1 LGFGLLVL
9 GFASFGGGRPT
20 LPTILRPNAPFLIAK
35 TALALV
41 KPTVMK
47 HPTIYSFCLAAL
59 FFAAGPAVS
68 FARPIDFGEIS
79 LLVRAHESE
88 ASIREEVAQRK
99 LMRPLTAEQ
108 ENRLKAQGASDSLVQ
123 SLRNA
128 NNVASKDEVAALEAA
143 HAEAKAAREQQAA
156 AGPAFHV
163 TIMNVAFGHPI
174 NLSQWGGIDQE
185 IAFYSYRIAG
195 EDHILPAMVDSV
207 RTGTD
212 VFRTIPLISENET
225 FSRDYFPTNETRNWR
240 FTPYDARGDLRDE
253 RFNFSDSVAT
263 ASHAFSRP
271 LHIDWDNP
279 VHLEGQPYN
288 FFPVYGSGGVSLY
301 FIGKASDRSATVAV
315 VAARSL

>member
-1 LGFGLLVL
+1 M
-9 GFASFGGGRPT
+9 
-20 LPTILRPNAPFLIAK
+20 
-35 TALALV
+35 LALV
-41 KPTVMK
+41 KPAVMK

-59 FFAAGPAVS
+59 FFAAGPALS
-68 FARPIDFGEIS
+68 FARPIDYGEIS

-88 ASIREEVAQRK
+88 ASIREEVANRK
-99 LMRPLTAEQ
+99 LMRPVTTEQ
-108 ENRLKAQGASDSLVQ
+108 ENRLKTQGASDSLIS
-123 SLRNA
+123 SLRNS

-143 HAEAKAAREQQAA
+143 HAQAKAAREQNTAESA
-156 AGPAFHV
+156 PRV

-195 EDHILPAMVDSV
+195 EDHILPAMIDPI

-212 VFRTIPLISENET
+212 VARTIPLLSEYET
-225 FSRDYFPTNETRNWR
+225 FSRDYFPTNETRNSR
-240 FTPYDARGDLRDE
+240 FTPYDARGDLRDA

-263 ASHAFSRP
+263 SSHEFSRP
-271 LHIDWDNP
+271 LQIDWDNP

-288 FFPVYGSGGVSLY
+288 FFPVYGAGGVSLY